1 MEHYNLDTIIIDC
14 EREVSPCGMYTICGK
29 HLFWLHH
36 WVNFFISD
44 RFVFSLFISGGKT
57 IYDIGPMKAPKY
69 LWKAVCA
76 NGQSIVFV
84 AENNV
89 GEFSNTKVKQGTC
102 LGKEMTKVNG
112 VIRCDSLNKVRQ
124 IFNGFKFPD
133 FNDKECSINNQG
145 DFLEKYIKFQ

>member
-1 MEHYNLDTIIIDC
+1 M
-14 EREVSPCGMYTICGK
+14 
-29 HLFWLHH
+29 
-36 WVNFFISD
+36 
-44 RFVFSLFISGGKT
+44 
-57 IYDIGPMKAPKY
+57 
-69 LWKAVCA
+69 CA

>member
-1 MEHYNLDTIIIDC
+1 MACIQSVACISSSYAPLG
-14 EREVSPCGMYTICGK
+14 S
-29 HLFWLHH
+29 
-36 WVNFFISD
+36 FFHIWQVW
-44 RFVFSLFISGGKT
+44 FFLFISEGIANHNIDHVT
-57 IYDIGPMKAPKY
+57 TPKY
-69 LWKAVCA
+69 FWKAVCA

-133 FNDKECSINNQG
+133 FTNERCSINNQG
-145 DFLEKYIKFQ
+145 TFLDGYLINFQ